1 MKSRPN
7 ESANILVS
15 YPGKKKDVVAYQAD
29 SIYSSEEEFVKPK
42 VAPNIEEI
50 NAKKE
55 QFLHQQQL
63 VDCLE

>member
-1 MKSRPN
+1 MP
-7 ESANILVS
+7 
-15 YPGKKKDVVAYQAD
+15 YPRKKKGIVAYQVD

-50 NAKKE
+50 NVKKE
-55 QFLHQQQL
+55 KFLHQQQL

>member
-1 MKSRPN
+1 M
-7 ESANILVS
+7 S